1 VRRVA
6 LGPIALALVLAA
18 AWLAPVAGIGG
29 VAPASAAATDLTLV
43 ADTTYTVRPEDG
55 RVRVVLDLTAR
66 NNTRE
71 TTARRFYFDHAFLAV
86 QPGARSFKVSGWRG
100 GNVRVRDR
108 SSQATLLR
116 INFGSRLYSGQRK
129 SFRVA
134 FDLVDPGKPANR
146 TLRVG
151 PSLVTLPVWAHATNG
166 AKGGTVT
173 VRLPAGY
180 EHAVETG
187 RFDAVETTSGGG
199 TELRT
204 KELAKP
210 LDFFAY
216 VSAQRPATYV
226 ETPLDVALAGGET
239 VPLVLRAWTEDE
251 AWADRVG
258 GLFGES
264 LPVLRE
270 QIGLPW
276 PHAEPMTIQE
286 AVSRSASGYAG
297 LFDPAEN
304 LVEVAYWADHGI
316 VIHEA
321 AHGWFNGALLADR
334 WANEGFASLY
344 AARVADAIDEPTD
357 APELTDELREAR
369 IPLNAWAVQE
379 VPADGGAGTGTGSG
393 TGASVTG
400 TAGTGTE
407 PAADADAQAAER
419 ATEAYGYAA
428 SLALARAIA
437 ERAGEPA
444 LRQTW
449 ADASAR
455 IAAYQPFDAGLS
467 GAPVAITSGD
477 LAPELA
483 DGAPDWRALLDILE
497 RRTGEDFDDL
507 WREWVVRPDE
517 VSLLDARAAAR
528 ASYERTLAL
537 AGDWALP
544 PDIRDAMRS
553 WQFEAAEQRM
563 ADARTVLAQRGA
575 NEQLAADLGIPLPA
589 GMRTMFETGGLAEAS
604 AQAEAERNAMLM
616 IAGAA
621 DADTAETDPLT
632 TIGMLGE
639 DPEADL
645 AAARAAVA
653 AGDLDGARELAD
665 DAFRAWNGAWQEGR
679 RRALLAVA
687 VLATLLVLGSAVV
700 GRVRRARA
708 GDAALATAPAGVAAR
723 GPRVAGGLRTAP
735 GLATSGDRG
744 FATMPAEP
752 TVEELLAASAPV
764 IPDLPGPTGAPAP
777 HPDGRPTSEERG

>member
-1 VRRVA
+1 MRRIA

-18 AWLAPVAGIGG
+18 AWLAPAAGIGG
-29 VAPASAAATDLTLV
+29 VSSALAAATDLTLV

-86 QPGARSFKVSGWRG
+86 QPGARSFRVSGWRG

-146 TLRVG
+146 SLRVG

-180 EHAVETG
+180 EHAVEAG

-204 KELAKP
+204 KELARP

-216 VSAQRPATYV
+216 VSAQRPPTYV
-226 ETPLDVALAGGET
+226 ETPLDVAVAEGET

-251 AWADRVG
+251 AWAARVG
-258 GLFGES
+258 SLFGES

-379 VPADGGAGTGTGSG
+379 VPAAGAAGAGT
-393 TGASVTG
+393 
-400 TAGTGTE
+400 E
-407 PAADADAQAAER
+407 PTADADAQAAER

-449 ADASAR
+449 ADASAG
-455 IAAYQPFDAGLS
+455 IAAYQPFDSSLS
-467 GAPVAITSGD
+467 GAPVAVTSGD
-477 LAPELA
+477 LVPEVA

-517 VSLLDARAAAR
+517 VALLEARTAAR

-544 PDIRDAMRS
+544 RDIRDAMRS

-589 GMRTMFETGGLAEAS
+589 GMRTMFETGALAEAS
-604 AQAEAERNAMLM
+604 SQAEAERNAMLM

-621 DADTAETDPLT
+621 DADRSETDPLT

-639 DPEADL
+639 DPEAEL

-653 AGDLDGARELAD
+653 AGDLDGARAAAD

-700 GRVRRARA
+700 GRLGRASA
-708 GDAALATAPAGVAAR
+708 GDAALAAASAGVASP

-735 GLATSGDRG
+735 GLATSGDHG
-744 FATMPAEP
+744 FGPMPAEP

-764 IPDLPGPTGAPAP
+764 IPDLPGPTGAPAL
-777 HPDGRPTSEERG
+777 HPDARPTSEERG